1 MINHFPQGI
10 AMGDTFLG
18 REKELRALNY
28 NIQKGHHTLLIA
40 PRRFG
45 KTSLALNVLEKLK
58 LPYFE
63 MNLQS
68 IALFSKEKYF
78 DNRSSIQLTMVDN

>member
-1 MINHFPQGI
+1 M
-10 AMGDTFLG
+10 
-18 REKELRALNY
+18 RALNY

-78 DNRSSIQLTMVDN
+78 DNRSSIQLTMVANLILAILANIAHE